1 MSLKD
6 ILTFLAGFLAGNAIN
21 LIELIFIAKLTKEI
35 RTMLK
40 QFKAEGQSGEW
51 LK

>member
-1 MSLKD
+1 MNNSVFSF
-6 ILTFLAGFLAGNAIN
+6 IIGFLAGNAIN
-21 LIELIFIAKLTKEI
+21 LIELVFIAKLTKEI

-40 QFKAEGQSGEW
+40 QFKDEGKTEEW

>member
-1 MSLKD
+1 MQNSVVSF
-6 ILTFLAGFLAGNAIN
+6 IVGFLAGNAIN
-21 LIELIFIAKLTKEI
+21 LIELFIIGKLAKEI

-40 QFKAEGQSGEW
+40 QFKDEGKTDEW